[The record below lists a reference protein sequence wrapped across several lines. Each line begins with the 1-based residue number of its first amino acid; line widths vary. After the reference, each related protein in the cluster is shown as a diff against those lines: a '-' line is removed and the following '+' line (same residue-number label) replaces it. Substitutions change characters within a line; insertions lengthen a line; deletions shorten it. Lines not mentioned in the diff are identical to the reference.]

1 MSRRKAD
8 VVSSMLCNSFVA
20 TADGEEKKADKDCLY
35 FVIWGFS
42 SDLFE
47 SAFCAS
53 VIFFLG

>member
-1 MSRRKAD
+1 
-8 VVSSMLCNSFVA
+8 MLCNSFVA

-53 VIFFLG
+53 VIFFFG